1 MAINPFDDDSGE
13 NQFEAFEDFEEM
25 DTLQS
30 TISFEVEELEQT
42 AQTDEAGALDGFL
55 ARLAPK
61 LKSFSDLWSGLSRA
75 VDKAKEK
82 FKGYLWF
89 REKELTDLEEAE
101 RSGLL
106 IDEETKQALLASG
119 TYSERG
125 QLFAKFKDVLAYV
138 TDAGLVEYSYI
149 FYDGWSFGVIVEEK
163 NGYGNNRGI
172 RDDASLVF

>member
-1 MAINPFDDDSGE
+1 MEINPFDDDSGE
-13 NQFEAFEDFEEM
+13 NEFEAFDDFEEM
-25 DTLQS
+25 DLLQS
-30 TISFEVEELEQT
+30 NISFDVEELEQT

-55 ARLAPK
+55 ARLTPK
-61 LKSFSDLWSGLSRA
+61 LKTFAGLWSGLSRA
-75 VDKAKEK
+75 VETAKEK

-106 IDEETKQALLASG
+106 IDDATKEALLASG

-125 QLFAKFKDVLAYV
+125 QLFAKFKDVLAYI

-149 FYDGWSFGVIVEEK
+149 FYDGWSFGVIVQEK
-163 NGYGNNRGI
+163 SGYGNNRGI